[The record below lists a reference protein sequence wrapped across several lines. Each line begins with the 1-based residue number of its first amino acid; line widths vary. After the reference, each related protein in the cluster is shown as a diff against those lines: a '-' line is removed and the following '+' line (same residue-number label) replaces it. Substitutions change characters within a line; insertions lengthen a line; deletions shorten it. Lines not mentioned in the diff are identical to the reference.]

1 MRILVS
7 EDEKD
12 LNRLICNILI
22 RAGYSVD
29 FCYNGEDA
37 LDYIANADYDCILLD
52 IMMPK
57 LDGHEVLKRLRQQN
71 KNFSVI
77 FLIAKDTIQDRITG
91 LDLGADDYL
100 VKPFDFD
107 ELLARIRAA
116 TRKYGTQKTS
126 IYNLADLSVDTATHV
141 VKRGSQEIKLSAK
154 EYAILE
160 YLIMHKETVVTRN
173 QLENHIWN
181 YDYVGGSNVV
191 DVYITYL
198 RRKIDNNFENKLL
211 HTIRGTGW
219 ILKESK

>member
-12 LNRLICNILI
+12 LNRLICNTLI

-29 FCYNGEDA
+29 SCYNGEDA
-37 LDYIANADYDCILLD
+37 LDYISNADYDCILLD
-52 IMMPK
+52 VMMPK
-57 LDGHEVLKRLRQQN
+57 LDGHEVLKYLRNQN
-71 KNFSVI
+71 KNFPVI
-77 FLIAKDTIQDRITG
+77 FLTAKDTIQDRITG

-116 TRKYGTQKTS
+116 TRKYGNQKTS
-126 IYNLADLSVDTATHV
+126 ICTLADLSVDTATHI
-141 VKRGSQEIKLSAK
+141 VKRQNQEIRLSAK

-160 YLIMHKETVVTRN
+160 YLIMHKGTIVTRN

-219 ILKESK
+219 ILKES

>member
-12 LNRLICNILI
+12 LNRLICNTLI

-71 KNFSVI
+71 KNFPVI
-77 FLIAKDTIQDRITG
+77 FLTAKDTIQDRITG

>member
-12 LNRLICNILI
+12 LNRLICNTLI

-29 FCYNGEDA
+29 SCYNGQDA
-37 LDYIANADYDCILLD
+37 LDYLLNADYDCILLD

-57 LDGHEVLKRLRQQN
+57 LDGYEVLKHLREQN
-71 KNFSVI
+71 KNTPVI
-77 FLIAKDTIQDRITG
+77 FLTAKDTVQDRITG

-126 IYNLADLSVDTATHV
+126 VYTLADLSVDTVTHT
-141 VKRGSQEIKLSAK
+141 VKRQNEEIKLSAK
-154 EYAILE
+154 EYSILE
-160 YLIMHKETVVTRN
+160 YLIMHKQTVVTRA

-219 ILKESK
+219 ILKESE

>member
-12 LNRLICNILI
+12 LNRLICNTLI

-71 KNFSVI
+71 KNFPVI
-77 FLIAKDTIQDRITG
+77 FLTAKDTIQDRITG

-160 YLIMHKETVVTRN
+160 YLIMHKETIVTRN

>member
-1 MRILVS
+1 MRILVC

-12 LNRLICNILI
+12 LNRLICNTLI

-29 FCYNGEDA
+29 YCYNGEDA
-37 LDYIANADYDCILLD
+37 LDYVANADYDCILLD

-57 LDGHEVLKRLRQQN
+57 LDGYGVLKYLRQNN
-71 KNFSVI
+71 KNFPVI
-77 FLIAKDTIQDRITG
+77 FLTAKDAIEDRITG

-100 VKPFDFD
+100 VKPFDFN

-126 IYNLADLSVDTATHV
+126 VYSLADLSVDTATHI
-141 VKRGSQEIKLSAK
+141 VKRGNQEIKLSAK
-154 EYAILE
+154 EYSILE
-160 YLIMHKETVVTRN
+160 YLIMHKETIVTRN

-219 ILKESK
+219 ILKESE

>member
-1 MRILVS
+1 
-7 EDEKD
+7 
-12 LNRLICNILI
+12 
-22 RAGYSVD
+22 
-29 FCYNGEDA
+29 
-37 LDYIANADYDCILLD
+37 
-52 IMMPK
+52 MMPK

-71 KNFSVI
+71 KNFPVI
-77 FLIAKDTIQDRITG
+77 FLTAKDTIQDRITG

-141 VKRGSQEIKLSAK
+141 VKRGNQEIKLSAK

-219 ILKESK
+219 ILKGSK

>member
-12 LNRLICNILI
+12 LNRLICNTLI

-29 FCYNGEDA
+29 ACYNGEDA

-52 IMMPK
+52 VMMPK
-57 LDGHEVLKRLRQQN
+57 VNGHEVLKRLRGEN
-71 KNFSVI
+71 KNFPVI
-77 FLIAKDTIQDRITG
+77 FLTAKDTVQDRITG

-126 IYNLADLSVDTATHV
+126 IYTLADLSVDTATHI
-141 VKRGSQEIKLSAK
+141 VKRNNQEIKLSAK

-198 RRKIDNNFENKLL
+198 RRKIDNGFDKKLL

-219 ILKESK
+219 ILKESE

>member
-12 LNRLICNILI
+12 LNRLICNTLI

-71 KNFSVI
+71 KNSPVI
-77 FLIAKDTIQDRITG
+77 FLTAKDTIQDRITG

-126 IYNLADLSVDTATHV
+126 VYTLADLSVDTATHI
-141 VKRGSQEIKLSAK
+141 VKRNNQEIKLSAK

-198 RRKIDNNFENKLL
+198 RRKIDNGFDKKLL

-219 ILKESK
+219 ILKE

>member
-71 KNFSVI
+71 KNFPVI
-77 FLIAKDTIQDRITG
+77 FLTAKDTIQDRITG

-198 RRKIDNNFENKLL
+198 RRKIDNGFDKKLL

-219 ILKESK
+219 ILKE

>member
-1 MRILVS
+1 MRILVC

-12 LNRLICNILI
+12 LNRLICNTLI

-29 FCYNGEDA
+29 YCYNGEDA
-37 LDYIANADYDCILLD
+37 LDYVANADYDCILLD
-52 IMMPK
+52 VMMPK
-57 LDGHEVLKRLRQQN
+57 LDGYGVLKYLRQNN
-71 KNFSVI
+71 KNFPVI
-77 FLIAKDTIQDRITG
+77 FLTAKDAIEDRITG

-100 VKPFDFD
+100 VKPFDFN

-126 IYNLADLSVDTATHV
+126 VYSLADLSVDTATHI
-141 VKRGSQEIKLSAK
+141 VKRANQEIKLSAK
-154 EYAILE
+154 EYSILE
-160 YLIMHKETVVTRN
+160 YLIMHKETIVTRN

-219 ILKESK
+219 ILKESQ

>member
-12 LNRLICNILI
+12 LNRLICNTLI

-71 KNFSVI
+71 KNFPVI
-77 FLIAKDTIQDRITG
+77 FLTAKDTIQDRITG

-141 VKRGSQEIKLSAK
+141 VKRGNQEIKLSAK

-198 RRKIDNNFENKLL
+198 RRKIDNGFDKKLL

-219 ILKESK
+219 ILKE